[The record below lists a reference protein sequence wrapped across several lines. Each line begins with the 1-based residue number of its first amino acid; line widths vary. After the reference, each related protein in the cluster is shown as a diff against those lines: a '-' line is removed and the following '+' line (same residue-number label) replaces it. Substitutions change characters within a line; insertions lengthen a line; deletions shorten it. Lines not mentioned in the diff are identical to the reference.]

1 MIAWKLNCFQ
11 FKLCP
16 TILGSQNAVTDA
28 FRFFKAFFDQIC
40 HFERTT
46 IFNQVRLNSDHWEK
60 ISYLLISL
68 SFFLLQFFELTF
80 SIFSLFCSNFHFL
93 SFALH
98 CLDKIFC
105 KSGLHHVSLRISLI
119 KSGSSQNKRK
129 TYFCANC
136 KFSSWNFK
144 AFCKN
149 KKCEHQHIF
158 APKAWSDQKCT
169 RTKATIECSPGFHAL
184 GKRSFEVYH
193 F

>member
-1 MIAWKLNCFQ
+1 MRSQTLSDFLRPSLVKSA
-11 FKLCP
+11 
-16 TILGSQNAVTDA
+16 ILREQPFLIKSDWILIIEKKYHICLY
-28 FRFFKAFFDQIC
+28 RFLFF
-40 HFERTT
+40 
-46 IFNQVRLNSDHWEK
+46 
-60 ISYLLISL
+60 
-68 SFFLLQFFELTF
+68 FFELTF

>member
-28 FRFFKAFFDQIC
+28 FRFFKAFLVKSAILREQTFLIKSNWILIIEKKYHIC
-40 HFERTT
+40 FYR
-46 IFNQVRLNSDHWEK
+46 FL
-60 ISYLLISL
+60 
-68 SFFLLQFFELTF
+68 FFLQFFELTF

>member
-28 FRFFKAFFDQIC
+28 FRFFKAFLVKSAILREQTFLIKSNW
-40 HFERTT
+40 
-46 IFNQVRLNSDHWEK
+46 ILIIEK
-60 ISYLLISL
+60 EYHNCLYRFL
-68 SFFLLQFFELTF
+68 FFLQFFELTF